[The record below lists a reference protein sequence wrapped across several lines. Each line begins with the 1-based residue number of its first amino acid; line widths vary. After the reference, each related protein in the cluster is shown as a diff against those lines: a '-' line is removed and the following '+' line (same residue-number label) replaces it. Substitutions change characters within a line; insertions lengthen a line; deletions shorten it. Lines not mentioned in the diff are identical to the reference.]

1 MYMLYHFPFSPYAR
15 RVVALMEEAGLPY
28 ELKPVDLPTGEHMS
42 AEFRAVNPNHQVP
55 VLVDDGLQLAESNAI
70 LRYLCAKHGL
80 SEWYPADPK
89 PRALVDQWL
98 DWNLCRLGPAVAD
111 IVLNKVFLGEH
122 GDRAAIVRGEQRLA
136 DVAPV
141 LEQRLTQSPFVAG
154 ETPTIADISIASD
167 ITQLQLAGAA
177 PRTPAIEAWLEKVNA
192 LKGVG
197 ASCAPMQAM
206 ITS

>member
-1 MYMLYHFPFSPYAR
+1 MYMLYHFPFSPYVR

-42 AEFRAVNPNHQVP
+42 AEFRAVNPNHQAP
-55 VLVDDGLQLAESNAI
+55 VLVDDGLQPAQSNAI

-98 DWNLCRLGPAVAD
+98 DWNRCRLGLAVAD

-122 GDRAAIVRGEQRLA
+122 GGRRLSGGSNAWRMWRQSWSRGLPSRLLLRAKRR
-136 DVAPV
+136 PS
-141 LEQRLTQSPFVAG
+141 R
-154 ETPTIADISIASD
+154 ISRS
-167 ITQLQLAGAA
+167 
-177 PRTPAIEAWLEKVNA
+177 PRTSRSSSSPALLRGRLPSRHGWKR
-192 LKGVG
+192 
-197 ASCAPMQAM
+197 
-206 ITS
+206 